1 MSLALWAGL
10 LLAQAGASPAST
22 EQAQAQVRSLLVT
35 ITDEKGRPAEGLAPE
50 EVVVI
55 ENGLARDVV
64 GLVPDRRPLTVAVLV
79 DTSVN
84 MGSALRQNVLE
95 PLVAF
100 LMGLPSGSKYA
111 LWTTGDRPT
120 KLVDYTSDVLEASQ
134 ALKRVSP
141 QGGNTLLDALVEASA
156 DLKKKEGER
165 SAVVAVTKIGIEF
178 SSRDRYRVVEEA
190 SANAPLFMAV
200 KIDEGSRA
208 GNTGNRATGVEGLAA
223 REEGFERLVSYDYV
237 LGELTRKTGGV
248 YETVLTSLAVGHA
261 LERMGAA
268 LRGQY
273 RLRYATVPEI
283 KERKLEVKVSRP
295 GVRVRIGPATADHS

>member
-10 LLAQAGASPAST
+10 ILAQAGASPAST
-22 EQAQAQVRSLLVT
+22 EQAQVRSLLVT
-35 ITDEKGRPAEGLAPE
+35 ITDDKGRPAEGLAPE

-64 GLVPDRRPLTVAVLV
+64 GLLPDRRPLTVAVLV
-79 DTSVN
+79 DTSAVVD
-84 MGSALRQNVLE
+84 SDLRMQVLE

-111 LWTTGDRPT
+111 LWTTGDRPM
-120 KLVDYTSDVLEASQ
+120 KLVDYTSDVVEASQ

-178 SSRDRYRVVEEA
+178 SSRDRYRVVEQA
-190 SANAPLFMAV
+190 LANAPLFMAV
-200 KIDEGSRA
+200 KIDEG
-208 GNTGNRATGVEGLAA
+208 G
-223 REEGFERLVSYDYV
+223 EGFENLAKYDYV

-261 LERMGAA
+261 LERVAAA

-295 GVRVRIGPATADHS
+295 GVRVRIGRATADHS

>member
-1 MSLALWAGL
+1 MTMSLALWAGL
-10 LLAQAGASPAST
+10 VLAQAGASPAST
-22 EQAQAQVRSLLVT
+22 EQAQVRSLLVT
-35 ITDEKGRPAEGLAPE
+35 ITDDKGRPAEGLAPE
-50 EVVVI
+50 EVVVL

-64 GLVPDRRPLTVAVLV
+64 ALLPDRRPLTVAVLL
-79 DTSVN
+79 DTSAN
-84 MGSALRQNVLE
+84 MNSDLRMQVLD

-111 LWTTGDRPT
+111 LWTTGDRPM
-120 KLVDYTSDVLEASQ
+120 KLVDYTSDPLEVSS
-134 ALKRVSP
+134 ALKRVAP
-141 QGGNTLLDALVEASA
+141 QGGNTVLDALVEASA

-178 SSRDRYRVVEEA
+178 SSRDRFRVVEQA

-200 KIDEGSRA
+200 KIDEGGESF
-208 GNTGNRATGVEGLAA
+208 ESLAK
-223 REEGFERLVSYDYV
+223 YDYV
-237 LGELTRKTGGV
+237 LSELTRKTGGV
-248 YETVLTSLAVGHA
+248 FDTVLTSLAVGHA
-261 LERMGAA
+261 LERVGWA

-295 GVRVRIGPATADHS
+295 GVRVRMGRATADHS

>member
-1 MSLALWAGL
+1 MTMSLALWAGL
-10 LLAQAGASPAST
+10 VLAQAGASPAST
-22 EQAQAQVRSLLVT
+22 EQAQVRSLLVT
-35 ITDEKGRPAEGLAPE
+35 ITDDKGRPAEGLAPE
-50 EVVVI
+50 EVVVL

-64 GLVPDRRPLTVAVLV
+64 ALLPDRRPLTVAVLL
-79 DTSVN
+79 DTSAN
-84 MGSALRQNVLE
+84 MNSDLRMQVLD

-111 LWTTGDRPT
+111 LWTTGDRPM
-120 KLVDYTSDVLEASQ
+120 KLVDYTSDPLEVSS
-134 ALKRVSP
+134 ALKRVAP
-141 QGGNTLLDALVEASA
+141 QGGNTVLDALVEASA

-178 SSRDRYRVVEEA
+178 SSRDRFRVVEQA

-200 KIDEGSRA
+200 K
-208 GNTGNRATGVEGLAA
+208 
-223 REEGFERLVSYDYV
+223 YDYV
-237 LGELTRKTGGV
+237 LSELTRKTGGV
-248 YETVLTSLAVGHA
+248 FDTVLTSLAVGHA
-261 LERMGAA
+261 LERVGWA

-295 GVRVRIGPATADHS
+295 GVRVRMGRATADHS

>member
-10 LLAQAGASPAST
+10 ILAQAGVSPAST
-22 EQAQAQVRSLLVT
+22 EQAQVRSLLVT
-35 ITDEKGRPAEGLAPE
+35 ITDDKGRPAEGLAPE

-64 GLVPDRRPLTVAVLV
+64 GLLPDRRPLTVAVLV
-79 DTSVN
+79 DTSAVID
-84 MGSALRQNVLE
+84 SDLRMQVLE

-111 LWTTGDRPT
+111 LWTTGDRPM
-120 KLVDYTSDVLEASQ
+120 KLVDYTSDVVEASQ

-178 SSRDRYRVVEEA
+178 SSRDRYRVVEQA
-190 SANAPLFMAV
+190 LANAPLFMAV
-200 KIDEGSRA
+200 KIDEG
-208 GNTGNRATGVEGLAA
+208 G
-223 REEGFERLVSYDYV
+223 EGFENLAKYDYV

-261 LERMGAA
+261 LEKVAAA

-295 GVRVRIGPATADHS
+295 GVRVRIGRATADHS

>member
-10 LLAQAGASPAST
+10 FLAQAGAPPAST
-22 EQAQAQVRSLLVT
+22 EQAMVRSLLVT
-35 ITDEKGRPAEGLAPE
+35 ITDEKGRPAEGLSPE
-50 EVVVI
+50 EVVVL
-55 ENGLARDVV
+55 ENGLARDIV
-64 GLVPDRRPLTVAVLV
+64 GLLPDRRPLTVAVLL
-79 DTSVN
+79 DTSAN
-84 MGSALRQNVLE
+84 MNSDLRMQVLE

-111 LWTTGDRPT
+111 LWTTGDRPL
-120 KLVDYTSDVLEASQ
+120 KLVDYTSDPLEASQ
-134 ALKRVSP
+134 ALKRVPP
-141 QGGNTLLDALVEASA
+141 QGGNTVLDALVEASA

-178 SSRDRYRVVEEA
+178 SSRDRFRVVEQA
-190 SANAPLFMAV
+190 LANAPLFMAV
-200 KIDEGSRA
+200 KIDEGGESF
-208 GNTGNRATGVEGLAA
+208 ESLA
-223 REEGFERLVSYDYV
+223 RYDYV

-261 LERMGAA
+261 LERVGAA

-295 GVRVRIGPATADHS
+295 GVRVRIGPATVDHS

>member
-10 LLAQAGASPAST
+10 FLAQAGASPAST
-22 EQAQAQVRSLLVT
+22 EQAQVRSLLVT
-35 ITDEKGRPAEGLAPE
+35 ITDEKGRPAEGLGPE
-50 EVVVI
+50 EVVVL

-64 GLVPDRRPLTVAVLV
+64 GLLPDRRPLTVAVLL

-84 MGSALRQNVLE
+84 MGTALRQNVLP

-100 LMGLPSGSKYA
+100 LMGLPSGSRYA
-111 LWTTGDRPT
+111 LWTTGDRPI

-134 ALKRVSP
+134 ALTRVSP

-200 KIDEGSRA
+200 KIDEGSGA
-208 GNTGNRATGVEGLAA
+208 GASGNRAPGAEGLAA
-223 REEGFERLVSYDYV
+223 REEGFASMVNYDYV

-248 YETVLTSLAVGHA
+248 FETVLTGLAVGHA
-261 LERMGAA
+261 LERVAGA

-283 KERKLEVKVSRP
+283 KERKLQVKVSRP

>member
-1 MSLALWAGL
+1 MTMSLALWAGL
-10 LLAQAGASPAST
+10 VLAQAGASPAST
-22 EQAQAQVRSLLVT
+22 EQAQVRSLLVT
-35 ITDEKGRPAEGLAPE
+35 ITDDKGRPAEGLAPE
-50 EVVVI
+50 EVVVL

-64 GLVPDRRPLTVAVLV
+64 ALLPDRRPLTVAVLV
-79 DTSVN
+79 DTSAN
-84 MGSALRQNVLE
+84 MNSDLRQVLD

-111 LWTTGDRPT
+111 LWTTGDRPI
-120 KLVDYTSDVLEASQ
+120 KLVDYTSDPLEASQ
-134 ALKRVSP
+134 ALKRVAP
-141 QGGNTLLDALVEASA
+141 QGGNTVLDALVEASS

-178 SSRDRYRVVEEA
+178 SSRDRYRVVEQA

-200 KIDEGSRA
+200 KIDEGGESF
-208 GNTGNRATGVEGLAA
+208 ESLAK
-223 REEGFERLVSYDYV
+223 YDYV
-237 LGELTRKTGGV
+237 LSELTRKTGGV
-248 YETVLTSLAVGHA
+248 FETVLTSLAVGHA
-261 LERMGAA
+261 LERVGGA

-295 GVRVRIGPATADHS
+295 GVRVRMGPATAEHS